1 MFIST
6 RDVNE
11 RKVSAS
17 NAILSGLAP
26 DGGLFVKKEIN
37 QFNINK
43 LKELSSLKYQ
53 DLAFSILKEFLDDY
67 SDDEIR
73 RIVDMAYDSK
83 FDTNDIIKLQQ
94 TNDAYFMELYHGPT
108 LAFKDVALSALPLM
122 IKEVKNRNNDNKK
135 TIILTATSG
144 DTGSAALYGFSQ
156 DPNTFMIVFYP
167 TKGVSKI
174 QEKQMLMQANEH
186 LKVIAIDGNFDD
198 AQKLVKKIFNDPNL
212 LSYSPNY
219 KLSSANS
226 INIGRLIPQV
236 VYYFASYFDLV
247 KQGQIELGEKINFV
261 VPTGNFGNI
270 LAGYIAKK
278 MGVPVN
284 KFICASNKNNVLT
297 DFFNKKEYNKNRE
310 FYKTSSPSMDI
321 LVSSN
326 LERLLYYVTL
336 DSNIVKELMKE
347 LDEKGYYNF
356 DKKYDISDFVGEYV
370 EEDEVIKAI
379 KKKYNDSKY
388 LIDTHTAVGYSA
400 YLKYLVKT
408 NDQSKTIIA
417 STAHPYKFPKTIAMA
432 IGLGEYDDEFKAID
446 DLEKYTGIKKPE
458 MIKKLTNDFNKI
470 VWEKDEAYNKAKELI
485 KELNYE

>member
-6 RDVNE
+6 RDLKE
-11 RKVSAS
+11 REVSAS

-26 DGGLFVKKEIN
+26 DGGLYIKKDIKKFDT
-37 QFNINK
+37 QK
-43 LKELSSLKYQ
+43 LKELSNLKYQ
-53 DLAFSILKEFLDDY
+53 DLAFVILKEFLDDY
-67 SDDEIR
+67 SDSEIK
-73 RIVDMAYDSK
+73 RITSQAYDSK
-83 FDTNDIIKLQQ
+83 FDTENIINVKKVK
-94 TNDAYFMELYHGPT
+94 DAFFMELYHGPA

-122 IKEVKNRNNDNKK
+122 IKEKNDQKSK

-156 DPNTFMIVFYP
+156 DPNTLMIVFYP

-174 QEKQMLMQANEH
+174 QEKQMLMQAN
-186 LKVIAIDGNFDD
+186 KRQRVIAIDGNFDD
-198 AQKLVKKIFNDPNL
+198 AQKLVKKIFNDPDLVN
-212 LSYSPNY
+212 YSPNY

-247 KQGQIELGEKINFV
+247 KTNEIKLGDEINFV

-278 MGVPVN
+278 MGLPVN

-297 DFFNKKEYNKNRE
+297 DFFNEKIYDKNRE

-326 LERLLYYVTL
+326 LERLLYYITKDSSVVKGLMNKL
-336 DSNIVKELMKE
+336 DTEGKYE
-347 LDEKGYYNF
+347 LDN
-356 DKKYDISDFVGEYV
+356 KYVINDFVGEYV
-370 EEDEVIKAI
+370 NEEEVSKAI
-379 KKKYNDSKY
+379 KLVYDNNKY
-388 LIDTHTAVGYSA
+388 LIDTHTAVGYYA
-400 YLKYLVKT
+400 YLKYLNKN
-408 NDQSKTIIA
+408 NDQTKTIIA
-417 STAHPYKFPKTIAMA
+417 STAHPYKFPKTIAKA
-432 IGLGEYDDEFKAID
+432 IGLGDYDDEFKAID
-446 DLEKYTGIKKPE
+446 ELVKYTNIEKPE
-458 MIKKLTNDFNKI
+458 MIKKLSNEYNKI
-470 VWEKDEAYNKAKELI
+470 VWSKEEAYNKAKELI